1 MGTTMLSDSQK
12 ASLAVKTER
21 YEANLHLADDYLAS
35 RGITR
40 AAAEMF
46 RLGVCDGLV
55 PGDEMFAGRLAI
67 PYITADGSVVAIRY
81 RAMDAST
88 PKYLSMT
95 GAETH
100 LFGVSALNT
109 DARSVVIAEGEI
121 DAITLMQLG
130 YVSVGVPGV
139 QAWQKFFRFLFE
151 DFDRIVVAC
160 DGDDAGL
167 QFGRRMQDEIGAIP
181 VNLPPGEDVNSVYLA
196 GGRSAVEAIVGAA

>member
-1 MGTTMLSDSQK
+1 MLSDSQK
-12 ASLAVKTER
+12 ASLEAKTAR
-21 YEANLHLADDYLAS
+21 YETQLDLADDYLTG
-35 RGITR
+35 RGISR

-46 RLGVCDGLV
+46 RLGVCDGRA

-81 RAMDAST
+81 RAMDGSN

-109 DARSVVIAEGEI
+109 DSRSVVIAEGEM

-139 QAWQKFFRFLFE
+139 QAWQGFFRYLFE

-160 DGDDAGL
+160 DGDEAGL

-196 GGRSAVEAIVGAA
+196 GGREAVEAIVGAA